1 MPYVY
6 LLSPVCNTNAFP
18 RKQAV
23 TVSSLYYNWE
33 QWPPVGLMLLNAL
46 LLVIK
51 IPFIAFYKSY
61 ADGKLST
68 IQLVFDKHDADK
80 DGFVSVPE
88 AALVLSELPLGT
100 FEHPISPKLQ
110 HISLDVIMWITNKHR
125 MLFFRLIEFVGS
137 FAMFFAALM
146 LFTPGAEANAI
157 IYVQG
162 VQSAL
167 GLVLVLSDVLEEHGK
182 KYHAKSHWLQ
192 VFANVLYWIML
203 VGTLAVLL
211 SGYAVVLRLYEER
224 YTFSFNITSDFPKDD
239 EVGAIGGGI
248 ITAMIAFMLFVYLSL
263 FTIAGGCGGCDVY
276 VEHLGEDD
284 PVKLLRRTAF
294 TMKRKS
300 TAAAGAIT
308 SKTPT
313 PGASGSALEYAQ
325 VVAPPP
331 TNQDLRVV

>member
-1 MPYVY
+1 M
-6 LLSPVCNTNAFP
+6 
-18 RKQAV
+18 
-23 TVSSLYYNWE
+23 SSLYYNWD

-51 IPFIAFYKSY
+51 IPFIGFYKSY
-61 ADGKLST
+61 ADGKLSA
-68 IQLVFDKHDADK
+68 IRAVFDKHDSNK
-80 DGFVSVPE
+80 DGLVSVPE
-88 AALVLSELPLGT
+88 AALVLGELPLGT
-100 FEHPISPKLQ
+100 FEHPVSPKLDQ
-110 HISLDVIMWITNKHR
+110 ISLDVLMWVTSKHR
-125 MLFFRLIEFVGS
+125 LLLFRLIEFVGS

-146 LFTPGAEANAI
+146 LFTPGSEPNAI

-162 VQSAL
+162 VQSAF

-182 KYHAKSHWLQ
+182 KYHAKSPCLQ
-192 VFANVLYWIML
+192 VCANVLYWVML

-224 YTFSFNITSDFPKDD
+224 YSFSFNITSDFPKDD

-248 ITAMIAFMLFVYLSL
+248 ITAMVAFMLFVYLSL
-263 FTIAGGCGGCDVY
+263 FTIAGGCGGCDVH

-300 TAAAGAIT
+300 TAAAGSTMA
-308 SKTPT
+308 P
-313 PGASGSALEYAQ
+313 SGPAMVESRP
-325 VVAPPP
+325 APPP
-331 TNQDLRVV
+331 PPPLYQPTKQDLGVV